1 MYFAGKLVYLIV
13 RASNK
18 LAVKGNK
25 CDFSS
30 VLLACD
36 QFSASYFLYRSFR

>member
-18 LAVKGNK
+18 LAVRQRTSEN
-25 CDFSS
+25 SI
-30 VLLACD
+30 V
-36 QFSASYFLYRSFR
+36 

>member
-18 LAVKGNK
+18 LAVISLIIYNNTEKEENINLGMTHQ
-25 CDFSS
+25 C
-30 VLLACD
+30 
-36 QFSASYFLYRSFR
+36 